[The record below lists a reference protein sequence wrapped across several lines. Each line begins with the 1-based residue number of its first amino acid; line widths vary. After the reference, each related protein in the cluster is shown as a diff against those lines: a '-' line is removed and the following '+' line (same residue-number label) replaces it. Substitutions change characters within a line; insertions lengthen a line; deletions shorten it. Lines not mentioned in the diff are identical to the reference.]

1 MQRKS
6 QTQSMPISRKRPNP
20 TLEVAH
26 KDHQSV
32 PTVSRITNN
41 RAPNRASTFPDGK
54 TMASTPQSMPS
65 PNPAGVRAA
74 SNDSPNLQSGQHH
87 PESASVMP
95 GSELADKRQLVGEEK
110 TSQQTMFGQQ
120 LSKNLLDLGSLI
132 YPSTNPF
139 AYGNQPLSILEDTQ
153 MMTPEQQTSLGGS
166 TPAFTIPGSTHS
178 PQNIDFNHFSNAR
191 FKASQPQAMYQ
202 HDRSGVTTPQTHTL
216 PSYHLPQPTSTQETG
231 NLNLDEEFWQ
241 QMAKGRTVL
250 TPGINLDELFG
261 SDGGWNS
268 MYMDQGFGRT
278 QQ

>member
-1 MQRKS
+1 
-6 QTQSMPISRKRPNP
+6 MPNSRKRPNP

-41 RAPNRASTFPDGK
+41 RAPSRASTFPNGK
-54 TMASTPQSMPS
+54 TMVSTVQSMPS

-74 SNDSPNLQSGQHH
+74 LNDSPNLQSRQHQS
-87 PESASVMP
+87 ESASVIT
-95 GSELADKRQLVGEEK
+95 GSESADKRQLVGEEK
-110 TSQQTMFGQQ
+110 TPQQMLFGQQ
-120 LSKNLLDLGSLI
+120 LSNNLLDLGNLI

-153 MMTPEQQTSLGGS
+153 MMTPEQQTSMGGS
-166 TPAFTIPGSTHS
+166 TPAFAIPGTTPC
-178 PQNIDFNHFSNAR
+178 PQNVDFNHFSNAP
-191 FKASQPQAMYQ
+191 FNPSQTQAMYQ
-202 HDRSGVTTPQTHTL
+202 DDRTGVTTPQSRTM
-216 PSYHLPQPTSTQETG
+216 PSYHLPQSTSTQETG

-250 TPGINLDELFG
+250 TPGVNLDELFG

-268 MYMDQGFGRT
+268 VYMDQGFGRT